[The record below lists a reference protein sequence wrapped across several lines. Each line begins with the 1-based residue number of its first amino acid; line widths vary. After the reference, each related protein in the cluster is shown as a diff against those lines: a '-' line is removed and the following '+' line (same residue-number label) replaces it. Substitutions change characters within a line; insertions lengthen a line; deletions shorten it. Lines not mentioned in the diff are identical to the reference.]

1 MKGIFQRFA
10 VKSLAANRTRTLVT
24 IIGITLSMAL
34 LTAVIEGAYSG
45 WVYMRDIIVEENG
58 SWEGAFLNQT
68 EEQREIILEEDEI
81 KEAASLRQIGWAQTA
96 STNTYKPYLLIQ
108 AYEEGFVGL
117 AGVNVLEGRL
127 PENINVQGVYIYGE
141 FCPAHGKHND
151 GLYNVLSNET
161 FTILAI

>member
-45 WVYMRDIIVEENG
+45 WVYMRDIMVEENG

-96 STNTYKPYLLIQ
+96 STNTGERKRDYAAAPS
-108 AYEEGFVGL
+108 
-117 AGVNVLEGRL
+117 
-127 PENINVQGVYIYGE
+127 EN
-141 FCPAHGKHND
+141 
-151 GLYNVLSNET
+151 
-161 FTILAI
+161 